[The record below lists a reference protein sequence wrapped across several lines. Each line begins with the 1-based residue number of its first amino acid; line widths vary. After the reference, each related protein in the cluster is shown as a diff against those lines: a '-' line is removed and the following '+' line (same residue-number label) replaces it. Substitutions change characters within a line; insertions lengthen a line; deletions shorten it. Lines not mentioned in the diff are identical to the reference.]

1 MAKTRS
7 DTATGE
13 ALPKVSGRMLSKLL
27 RSEGGAINP
36 DALRKKG
43 LLISVNHNGEHL
55 YPLWQ
60 FERQVYPHLKT
71 ILKELDADNAT
82 KLAFFLTHNRRLNNS
97 TPLQALRKGWVGKVV
112 MAARNF
118 KKDDLS

>member
-1 MAKTRS
+1 MAKNRS
-7 DTATGE
+7 NAGTAE
-13 ALPKVSGRMLSKLL
+13 ALPKISGRALSKFLK
-27 RSEGGAINP
+27 SEGGAINP

-60 FERQVYPHLKT
+60 FERPVYPHLKT
-71 ILKELDADNAT
+71 VLKELDDDNAIRLT
-82 KLAFFLTHNRRLNNS
+82 FFLTNNRRLNNL